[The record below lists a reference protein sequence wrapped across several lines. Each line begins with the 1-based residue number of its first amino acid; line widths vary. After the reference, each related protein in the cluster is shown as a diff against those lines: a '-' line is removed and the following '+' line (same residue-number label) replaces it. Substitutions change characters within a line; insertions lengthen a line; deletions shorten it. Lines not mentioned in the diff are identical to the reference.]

1 MDPNLTNIVNIQT
14 LPLSNVY
21 QSEKSNVFIFTQE
34 RLNLFYNHFSQ
45 IPKIDVLVV
54 DEAHKIGD
62 GGRGVTLQHVIELT
76 CLNNPDSKVIFA
88 SPFTLNPEVLLSD
101 APILK
106 KQKNYKK

>member
-1 MDPNLTNIVNIQT
+1 MEQFVKRNKNCLVIYIVPTRALISEVYSELQKRLDPNLTNIVNIQT

-62 GGRGVTLQHVIELT
+62 GGRGVILQHVIELT
-76 CLNNPDSKVIFA
+76 
-88 SPFTLNPEVLLSD
+88 
-101 APILK
+101 
-106 KQKNYKK
+106 